1 MFALKIHRQDYSIF
15 SLQSITDPC
24 NIKEFTTPDKVIGLF
39 HEDIVNFNEYTNK
52 ITYIKRLS
60 LPVKII
66 GVLELYSKYSFK
78 PNKRGVPA
86 YIFTPLN
93 TNYPKCIVH
102 STIRRKYSK
111 NVLLTVDYT
120 KWDKTSKFASGN
132 INNIYGVINDTK
144 AIQESIL
151 TKYNLPVYKLKYN
164 LSDIDL
170 SYKNLL
176 DTPSDREFVHGDIIS
191 IDPVGCTDI
200 DDALTITHK
209 NGNIIFDIHI
219 ADVFYLLTQL
229 NLINQVTNVTSIYLD
244 TFIKHMLP
252 TIISSNYGSLIAGST
267 RFMLSLKID
276 YNPKNNSIISSK
288 LRKTYGKI
296 TKNYSYDNY
305 PKRYYK
311 YAKHIENIYEI
322 VTGEK
327 FNIYDS
333 HKLIEGIMVIYNTE
347 FCKVLHKE
355 GKQPIYRIQ
364 KSSKINCSTDKK
376 DSFDK
381 VDDKLSNFMS
391 LIQSKCA
398 EYSFLQEM
406 HSSLKIKTYTHATS
420 PLRRIVDLINQEI
433 FYSGVKTIE
442 DRITIIH
449 INDYNKKLK
458 RAYRDIN
465 KIILAQK
472 VYETSEY
479 NTECYV
485 YDVDINLNKLYLY
498 FPKEN
503 ISIKTSIVHN
513 KIGHMYTLTLV
524 NGTLFIRDIN
534 DNDMQFKLNILIDV
548 KINGKPDI
556 YNPDKSIIIQFKN
569 IFLE

>member
-1 MFALKIHRQDYSIF
+1 MFTLKIHRQDYSIF

-39 HEDIVNFNEYTNK
+39 HEDIVNFNEDSNK
-52 ITYIKRLS
+52 VTYIKRLS
-60 LPVKII
+60 LPLKII

-120 KWDKTSKFASGN
+120 KRDKTSKFASGN

-267 RFMLSLKID
+267 RFMLSLEID

-311 YAKHIENIYEI
+311 QS
-322 VTGEK
+322 
-327 FNIYDS
+327 DQLS
-333 HKLIEGIMVIYNTE
+333 MQDLCLIQMVIACDLT
-347 FCKVLHKE
+347 
-355 GKQPIYRIQ
+355 
-364 KSSKINCSTDKK
+364 
-376 DSFDK
+376 
-381 VDDKLSNFMS
+381 
-391 LIQSKCA
+391 
-398 EYSFLQEM
+398 
-406 HSSLKIKTYTHATS
+406 
-420 PLRRIVDLINQEI
+420 PL
-433 FYSGVKTIE
+433 
-442 DRITIIH
+442 
-449 INDYNKKLK
+449 
-458 RAYRDIN
+458 
-465 KIILAQK
+465 
-472 VYETSEY
+472 
-479 NTECYV
+479 
-485 YDVDINLNKLYLY
+485 
-498 FPKEN
+498 
-503 ISIKTSIVHN
+503 
-513 KIGHMYTLTLV
+513 
-524 NGTLFIRDIN
+524 
-534 DNDMQFKLNILIDV
+534 
-548 KINGKPDI
+548 
-556 YNPDKSIIIQFKN
+556 
-569 IFLE
+569 